1 MSSNDN
7 FRFNV
12 IEAAGGLLW
21 QETPKGL
28 KVAIIHRP
36 KYDDWTLPKGK
47 REVGESWQ
55 ETALREVYEETGCK
69 AKLGS
74 FAGGIFYLV
83 NAVPKIVLFW
93 HMRIVIKKEFT
104 PNKEIDKCDW
114 LLPEIAMNKLNY
126 DDERGLLQQKNS
138 LDFNF

>member
-7 FRFNV
+7 FRLKV

-21 QETPKGL
+21 QETPKGF

-55 ETALREVYEETGCK
+55 ETALREVYEETSCK

-74 FAGGIFYLV
+74 FAGGIIYLV
-83 NAVPKIVLFW
+83 DAVPKIVLFW
-93 HMRIVIKKEFT
+93 HMSIVMKKEFT
-104 PNKEIDKCDW
+104 PNKEIDKCEW
-114 LLPEIAMNKLNY
+114 LLPEIAITKLNY
-126 DDERGLLQQKNS
+126 PDERGLLQQSK
-138 LDFNF
+138 